1 MTARVT
7 LLGPLCCATLIGV
20 GVDRPAVPTA
30 NPEDQEVPQ
39 LPSLT
44 HFGVIDLELPQDA
57 GRPFD
62 TVVSLDNEQYTLT
75 LGPYSLR
82 ADDFRLLVQGADGK
96 LREVDAPPPATLRG
110 HVQGV
115 ARSRVAASLIDG
127 QLSAT
132 IVLDGQNVW
141 VIEPLARLTGRW
153 APQTAHVIYR
163 GRDVAPLWP
172 NFCGVEDLQPALQG
186 GWQADGQGGVAGTGM
201 KIVDFAADADFEY
214 FQKNN
219 SSVSS
224 TMFDIETVMNDVEF
238 IFERDTDIS
247 YEVTTIVV
255 RATAADPYS
264 SSLCVTLLNQ
274 FANTWTSSPESSIRR
289 DVAQLFTGKS
299 LVGCLG
305 IAVLGTVCNQGVAYS
320 LVESRAPGLLF
331 YIRVALSA
339 HELGHSWNAQH
350 CSGSTCHIM
359 CGQGLGFCGGI
370 GGSGQKFGPV
380 SVNAIVNYSNGVSC
394 LTSLP
399 QPLDPPF
406 FDDFPGPGSV
416 PDPEKWIY
424 NDGAFAS
431 VNAENEP
438 SGERSLNLDAS
449 GPGEYRDDEIRSN
462 VINLAGTS
470 GNVFSYYTQH
480 RGVEEGEQLI
490 AEYWVVS
497 ILRWIPLNIITSD
510 GVDQDT
516 FTFHAHDLPGAA
528 NTDEFR
534 IRFRVEVNNLND
546 DWYIDDVFVGQPS
559 VCPGDLD
566 GDGSVGILDLLAL
579 LAAWGSDPGGPPD
592 FDDDGDVGILDLLT
606 LLAAWGPCP

>member
-1 MTARVT
+1 MTTRVT
-7 LLGPLCCATLIGV
+7 LLGLLCCATLIGV
-20 GVDRPAVPTA
+20 GADRPAGPTA
-30 NPEDQEVPQ
+30 NPEGQEVPQ

-44 HFGVIDLELPQDA
+44 HFGVVDLELPPEA

-62 TVVSLDNEQYTLT
+62 MVVSLDNEQYTLT
-75 LGPYSLR
+75 LRPYSLR
-82 ADDFRLLVQGADGK
+82 ADDFRLLVQGADGT

-132 IVLDGQNVW
+132 IVLDGQDVW

-153 APQTAHVIYR
+153 APQAAHVIYR
-163 GRDVAPLWP
+163 GHDVAPLWP
-172 NFCGVEDLQPALQG
+172 NFCGVEDLPPAPQG
-186 GWQADGQGGVAGTGM
+186 GQQVDGQGGVAGTGM
-201 KIVDFAADADFEY
+201 KIVDFAADADFEFY
-214 FQKNN
+214 QKNG

-224 TMFDIETVMNDVEF
+224 TMFDIETVMNDLEF

-255 RATAADPYS
+255 RTVSGPPYTS
-264 SSLCVTLLNQ
+264 SGCVALLNQ
-274 FANTWTSSPESSIRR
+274 FANAWNTSPENLIRR
-289 DVAQLFTGKS
+289 DVAQLFTGKN
-299 LVGCLG
+299 LTGCLG
-305 IAVLGTVCNQGVAYS
+305 IAVTPSVCNIPNAYS
-320 LVESRAPGLLF
+320 LVESRAPGLPF
-331 YIRVALSA
+331 NVRVALSA
-339 HELGHSWNAQH
+339 HELGHSWNALH

-370 GGSGQKFGPV
+370 SGSNLKFGPV
-380 SVNAIVNYSNGVSC
+380 SVNAIVNYSNAVSC
-394 LTSLP
+394 LTDLP
-399 QPLDPPF
+399 EPLDPPF
-406 FDDFPGPGSV
+406 FDEFGPSSV

-424 NDGAFAS
+424 SDGAFAS
-431 VNAENEP
+431 LNAENEP
-438 SGERSLNLDAS
+438 SGERSLNLDAG
-449 GPGEYRDDEIRSN
+449 GPGEYQDDEIRSN

-480 RGVEEGEQLI
+480 RGVEAGEQLF
-490 AEYWVVS
+490 AEYWVES

-516 FTFHAHDLPGAA
+516 FTFHSHDLAGAA
-528 NTDEFR
+528 ENNEFR
-534 IRFRVEVNNLND
+534 IRFRVEVDNLND
-546 DWYIDDVFVGQPS
+546 DWYIDDVFVGQPT
-559 VCPGDLD
+559 VCPEDLD

-592 FDDDGDVGILDLLT
+592 FDNDGDVGILDLLT